1 MLLLRLLKVGRRYE
15 SRVVYKWGSTEG
27 FESAS
32 VSKDI
37 GCRYRGSYGGHYIA
51 TEHGVVLPNLRQWIH
66 D

>member
-1 MLLLRLLKVGRRYE
+1 LLRLLEVGRRYE
-15 SRVVYKWGSTEG
+15 SRMVYKWGSTEDSRG
-27 FESAS
+27 AS

-37 GCRYRGSYGGHYIA
+37 GCRYRGSHGGHYIA